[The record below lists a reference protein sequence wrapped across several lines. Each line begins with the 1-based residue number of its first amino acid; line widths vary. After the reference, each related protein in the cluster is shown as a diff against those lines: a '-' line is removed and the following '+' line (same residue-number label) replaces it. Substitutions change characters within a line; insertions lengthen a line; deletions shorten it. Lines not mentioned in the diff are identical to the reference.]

1 MNEPTAVLQEAQRQ
15 LEAIR
20 NKLGITPSISAP
32 IAPDAPKTI
41 IPPPHLGWESV
52 TVTAVARQAETRR
65 QKSTFN
71 ADWLTPT
78 TSSPITPAPLPPCSP
93 APDIT
98 IYPDLALGM
107 LREEQTAAGRIW
119 LLLRHLD
126 TNGQGWLS
134 IEEVRARL
142 ASKGEPLR
150 VCGWRQMRNLLA
162 AGDGVFWR
170 REKERVWLFGVMKT
184 AVSLKVPY
192 LQQRPVAVPVAAL
205 AKSIGSARAH
215 LYATFHSSRVKATG
229 AASPI
234 ARATLTDL
242 SALSGHTQRKYE
254 RQAGVTA
261 QTNYSIGEKIG
272 GTDAEE
278 RAWQNGRA
286 AFTFKDKKGKQGQA
300 DSSYVAWQLPNSYAG
315 PHAHR
320 PRGQQKRIN
329 RKLADL
335 FMKGM
340 TGNGDK
346 TMIAYRPRR
355 FFADGNKAA
364 KESTNGSHYW
374 RSHHNGIWYA
384 K

>member
-1 MNEPTAVLQEAQRQ
+1 
-15 LEAIR
+15 
-20 NKLGITPSISAP
+20 
-32 IAPDAPKTI
+32 
-41 IPPPHLGWESV
+41 V
-52 TVTAVARQAETRR
+52 TVTAVARQAELRR
-65 QKSTFN
+65 QKPTFN
-71 ADWLTPT
+71 ADWLP
-78 TSSPITPAPLPPCSP
+78 SALPLPISAAPLPISP
-93 APDIT
+93 PTSDVT

-107 LREEQTAAGRIW
+107 LRAEQTAAGRIW

-126 TNGQGWLS
+126 ADGRGWLS

-162 AGDGVFWR
+162 TGDGVFWR
-170 REKERVWLFGVMKT
+170 RKKERIWLFGVMKT
-184 AVSLKVPY
+184 AVSLQVPY
-192 LQQRPVAVPVAAL
+192 LQQRPVAVPAIAL
-205 AKSIGSARAH
+205 AKSIGTARAH
-215 LYATFHSSRVKATG
+215 LYATFHSSRVKADGT
-229 AASPI
+229 ASPI

-254 RQAGVTA
+254 RQASVTA
-261 QTNYSIGEKIG
+261 KSNYSVGEKIG
-272 GTDAEE
+272 GTAVRGTEAEE
-278 RAWQNGRA
+278 QAWQNGRA
-286 AFTFKDKKGKQGQA
+286 AFTLTDKKGKQGQA
-300 DSSYVAWQLPNSYAG
+300 DNSYLAWQLPNSYAG
-315 PHAHR
+315 PHAHQ

-346 TMIAYRPRR
+346 TMITYRPRR

-364 KESTNGSHYW
+364 SDNGNGRSHYW
-374 RSHHNGIWYA
+374 RSRHNGIWYT